1 MSLSIGIVGLPNVG
15 KSTLFNALVRAHQA
29 KVADYPFTTI
39 EPNLGVVEVPD
50 QRLQRIAHSLRLNKI
65 IPATLEFIDIAG
77 LVKNA
82 HQGEG
87 LGNQFLS
94 HIREVDAIIHI
105 IDAFSKDSKPEEAKE
120 IVELELELAG
130 IKKPTIYV
138 VNIKEDDQRIRESDN
153 QENTIY
159 ISAKME
165 EELIDLSEKEAEEY
179 LKSFGLAESGLV
191 RLIHASYNLLNFIT
205 FYTLILPSSVSGS
218 RSAGQ
223 IQAWPILKGTLVPQ
237 AAGKVH
243 TDMERGFIAAE
254 VCHYDD
260 LIKYGGYHEAK
271 TAGKLRTEGK
281 DYPIQDADVVLFRFK
296 V

>member
-15 KSTLFNALVRAHQA
+15 TSTLFNALVRAHQA

-120 IVELELELAG
+120 IINIELELAG